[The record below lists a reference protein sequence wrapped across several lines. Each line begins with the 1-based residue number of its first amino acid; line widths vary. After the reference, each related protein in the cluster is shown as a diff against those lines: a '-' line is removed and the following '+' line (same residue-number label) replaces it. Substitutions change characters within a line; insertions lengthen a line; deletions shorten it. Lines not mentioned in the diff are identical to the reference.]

1 MKTVRF
7 SIPEAMLPY
16 FLYAV
21 CEVCGLEKPAR
32 AIRTP
37 KGYDVEYEMTREND
51 AKVRKIMIDAW
62 KDRDRHDL
70 LDAILY

>member
-16 FLYAV
+16 LLYAV
-21 CEVCGLEKPAR
+21 WEVGGLQKAAR

-37 KGYDVEYEMTREND
+37 KGYDIEYEMSREDD
-51 AKVRKIMIDAW
+51 AKVRKIMVDTW
-62 KDRDRHDL
+62 KTRDHHDL
-70 LDAILY
+70 SNAILY